1 MPYQNPTSNINDILS
16 GTIYSLL
23 GLGGFKAE
31 RGLQDI
37 SMNPLTKISSYD
49 VTNSVQVLFDVRTI
63 NTKLGITKN
72 ADNSAVI
79 DPQVIYDA
87 TTGKIATDVFVIT
100 ARDFITGVTNSN
112 QVLSVGR
119 LSTLYSEFNTYL
131 SSYFTI
137 GNGFNTLFD
146 LSNNNGSLYTVFD
159 ASGFIQIMNGSTR
172 NNIGQYTL
180 DLSGSITVNNIN
192 EILDYLVYQNPFN
205 NRNGES
211 VAIDNSPYVK
221 QGFIEGDLLFVPN
234 GISVTLNVN
243 INNNNI
249 HLNYVGQTGQN
260 TLDSNSNYSN
270 GYFSSN
276 LSHTE
281 TNIKKV
287 VTVPLLIKLV
297 NRS

>member
-1 MPYQNPTSNINDILS
+1 MPYQNPISNINDILS
-16 GTIYSLL
+16 GTVYSLL
-23 GLGGFKAE
+23 GLGGFKVE
-31 RGLQDI
+31 QGLQDI
-37 SMNPLTKISSYD
+37 SMISLTKISSYD
-49 VTNSVQVLFDVRTI
+49 VTNSIQVLFDVRTI
-63 NTKLGITKN
+63 NTKLGIIKN
-72 ADNSAVI
+72 ANNSAVI
-79 DPQVIYDA
+79 DPQVIYDT
-87 TTGKIATDVFVIT
+87 TTGKIATDVFVIS
-100 ARDFITGVTNSN
+100 ANDFRTGVTNSN
-112 QVLSVGR
+112 QVLSVGK
-119 LSTLYSEFNTYL
+119 LNTLYSEFNTYL

-159 ASGFIQIMNGSTR
+159 ASGFIHIMNGTTQ

-205 NRNGES
+205 NRPGQNN
-211 VAIDNSPYVK
+211 AADNALYVK
-221 QGFIEGDLLFVPN
+221 NGFIEGDLLFIPG

-249 HLNYVGQTGQN
+249 HLNYIGQTGQN
-260 TLDSNSNYSN
+260 ALDSTYNYST